1 MVSFIRK
8 PCHRGNPKELWQ
20 VINRILHPNP
30 QPLKVESNLLTNH
43 FTSNSQRLLGSTPNS
58 PHALQERINSISDSS
73 TSSLDLRPVT
83 YCEVQ
88 KQLKNMRSD
97 CSPELT
103 KYLLSLKVAA
113 DHVVS
118 PLTQII
124 NSFIS
129 NDIFPAAWRMARVSP
144 IPKVDSP
151 IYADQYRP

>member
-1 MVSFIRK
+1 M
-8 PCHRGNPKELWQ
+8 
-20 VINRILHPNP
+20 INRILHPNP
-30 QPLKVESNLLTNH
+30 QPLKVESDLLTNH

-58 PHALQERINSISDSS
+58 PHALQERINSLSDSS

-97 CSPELT
+97 CSTGADQIPA
-103 KYLLSLKVAA
+103 KHLKMAA
-113 DHVVS
+113 YYIVS

-129 NDIFPAAWRMARVSP
+129 NDIFPAAWRMVRVSP